1 MKKVLAILFLL
12 VVVTACK
19 KKEVNATVIITV
31 LNDGKTVVNPTIY
44 MKKGSTGDPTI
55 TLSAYDQTVT
65 GNKIGQ
71 YAFENLSSDDYYFF
85 ATAAIDTLIV
95 SGGVKSK
102 VEVKEAPNRYELKIY
117 TQ

>member
-31 LNDGKTVVNPTIY
+31 LNDGKTVANPTIY
-44 MKKGSTGDPTI
+44 MKKGSIGDPTI

-71 YAFENLSSDDYYFF
+71 YAFENLASDSYYFY
-85 ATAAIDTLIV
+85 AKSAIDTVEI
-95 SGGVKSK
+95 SGDATAK
-102 VEVKEAPNRYELKIY
+102 VEVKQAPNRYEVSIY
-117 TQ
+117 TK